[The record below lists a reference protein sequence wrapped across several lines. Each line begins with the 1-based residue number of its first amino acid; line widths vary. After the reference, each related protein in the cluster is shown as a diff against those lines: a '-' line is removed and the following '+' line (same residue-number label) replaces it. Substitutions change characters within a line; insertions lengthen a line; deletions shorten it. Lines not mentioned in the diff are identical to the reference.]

1 MPLAQATV
9 RRSRI
14 ASKTASPVTSVT
26 QKPARHAPNT
36 DMWWSEAPIIKQV
49 KVQDRGRRL
58 DAVSETTKRV
68 EEVVALEQTAMLG
81 RHEVGA
87 RGGTGRTFDWSIAA
101 EVAGLL
107 TSQPPLGRPNLVSAG
122 RE

>member
-1 MPLAQATV
+1 MNHIIRFCGLDLAQLCGDE
-9 RRSRI
+9 
-14 ASKTASPVTSVT
+14 SPDYWEWVS
-26 QKPARHAPNT
+26 APV
-36 DMWWSEAPIIKQV
+36 IKQV

-68 EEVVALEQTAMLG
+68 EEVVALEQIAMLD

>member
-1 MPLAQATV
+1 MGWTLASSAAT
-9 RRSRI
+9 
-14 ASKTASPVTSVT
+14 SPRTTWEWVS
-26 QKPARHAPNT
+26 APV
-36 DMWWSEAPIIKQV
+36 IKQV